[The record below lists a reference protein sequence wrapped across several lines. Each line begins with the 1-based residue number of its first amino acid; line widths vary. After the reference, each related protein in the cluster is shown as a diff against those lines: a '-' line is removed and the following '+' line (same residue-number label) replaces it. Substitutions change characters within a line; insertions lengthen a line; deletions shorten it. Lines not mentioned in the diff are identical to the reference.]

1 MISACPNPDDNGQLG
16 VRYVPYADVN
26 FETCGRLP
34 IPRMFTWAVKWGLIA
49 DLLKKEGE
57 ANDPVRAQAA
67 EEIYAMGVNLAKVT
81 LGTEV

>member
-1 MISACPNPDDNGQLG
+1 MPYQTVLFDD
-16 VRYVPYADVN
+16 
-26 FETCGRLP
+26 CGKLP
-34 IPRMFTWAVKWGLIA
+34 IPRMLTWVVKWGLIA

-67 EEIYAMGVNLAKVT
+67 EAIYKRGVELTKVL